1 MLAEVAVSQGR
12 FNCIC
17 IQYFKDTSHYLGR
30 NKFTHDLHVKI
41 TSSKNYRIMSISSH
55 SQCMWRNVIAN
66 TWLSYGNYFSLCQEI
81 VNISNFNIYM
91 YFHMQ
96 SIRIWLQWYSC
107 DLFISKSLANFNIVK
122 CTALLL
128 YFVNYRSIWPFLHK
142 LVIV

>member
-66 TWLSYGNYFSLCQEI
+66 TWLSYGNDFSLCQEI
-81 VNISNFNIYM
+81 VNISNFNIYIYVFSHAKHKNLITM
-91 YFHMQ
+91 IFMWSFYFK
-96 SIRIWLQWYSC
+96 I
-107 DLFISKSLANFNIVK
+107 ISKLQYSKMHSIVAVF
-122 CTALLL
+122 C
-128 YFVNYRSIWPFLHK
+128 
-142 LVIV
+142 